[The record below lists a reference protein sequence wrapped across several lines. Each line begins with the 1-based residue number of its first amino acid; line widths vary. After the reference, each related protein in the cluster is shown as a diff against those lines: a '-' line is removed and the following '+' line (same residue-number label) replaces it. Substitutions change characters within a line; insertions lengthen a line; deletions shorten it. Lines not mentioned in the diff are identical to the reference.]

1 MVFETD
7 SYRIKSLLMNCL
19 VKLSFVL
26 GTLFFVGCGT
36 SREIPVNYDAQTVSK
51 AANNV
56 RISAGKVNHSTVY
69 VAFDGLPD
77 GVLVSPG
84 DISVNGEKVSAVWEY
99 YHGDAY
105 MIRKSDR
112 RTEPFNTFSEE
123 QPLGKRWPYI
133 LRVRFERPK
142 NAETVRI
149 DFSDYMKLDGKPVLP
164 DPVQLSLK

>member
-1 MVFETD
+1 
-7 SYRIKSLLMNCL
+7 MNCL

-36 SREIPVNYDAQTVSK
+36 SREIPVSYDAQTVSK
-51 AANNV
+51 AANNI

-77 GVLVSPG
+77 GVLVSPA
-84 DISVNGEKVSAVWEY
+84 DIIVNGEKVSAVWEY

-105 MIRKSDR
+105 MVRKSDR
-112 RTEPFNTFSEE
+112 RTEPFITFSDELP
-123 QPLGKRWPYI
+123 QGRRWQYI

-149 DFSDYMKLDGKPVLP
+149 DISDNIKKDGKPVLP
-164 DPVQLSLK
+164 DPVQLTLK